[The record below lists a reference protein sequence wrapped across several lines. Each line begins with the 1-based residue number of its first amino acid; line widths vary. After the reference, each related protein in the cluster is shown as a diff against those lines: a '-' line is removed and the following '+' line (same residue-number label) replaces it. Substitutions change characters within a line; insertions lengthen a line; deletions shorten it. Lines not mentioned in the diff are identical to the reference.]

1 MARAKNFNQVIRID
15 GKNCFVEFMDN
26 AFEIEKVLINFVS
39 YDEKTK
45 KQTAI
50 IPFYLDFS
58 DFLVLSADVLSGRIF
73 ALIKKEKEKG
83 QKYPQPI
90 YTQQGGVSANNL
102 EKRNQKRPDGMSLAR
117 QLKIVPGLKYPVVLQ
132 GEQGKGEETDKGLIV
147 ARYGSKPEKKVM
159 IPMQSDDLKKVVL
172 MVQAKINAFFSAQ
185 YVYMRKT
192 EFNRQL
198 AEEAKKRESFQ
209 PKK

>member
-1 MARAKNFNQVIRID
+1 MARAKNFNQIIRID

-39 YDEKTK
+39 YNEKSK

-58 DFLVLSADVLSGRIF
+58 DLLVLSSDVLSGRLA
-73 ALIKKEKEKG
+73 ALAKKEKEG
-83 QKYPQPI
+83 KYPKSV
-90 YTQQGGVSANNL
+90 YTQQGGVSAQNL
-102 EKRNQKRPDGMSLAR
+102 EKRGQKREDGSSLAR
-117 QLKIVPGLKYPVVLQ
+117 QLKIIPGQKYPFMFQ
-132 GEQGKGEETDKGLIV
+132 GEQGKGEEADNGLIV
-147 ARYGSKPEKKVM
+147 ARYGSKPEQKVM
-159 IPMQSDDLKKVVL
+159 VPMQSDDLKKVVL

-198 AEEAKKRESFQ
+198 ADEAKKRESYKQ
-209 PKK
+209 TNK